1 MAANSRFAVGVHC
14 LLGLA
19 YLGEEGTTAEILAG
33 SVNTNPVVVRRLLK
47 SLERQGLVE
56 IRPGKGGGVRLLRA
70 PSTIT
75 LADIYAAVETDAE
88 IFAYHEAPPN
98 EGCRV
103 SCKVKYLLEPIF
115 SAASEAVRGSLAET
129 KLSDLLEAIRE

>member
-19 YLGEEGTTAEILAG
+19 YLGEAGTTAETLAS

-47 SLERQGLVE
+47 SLEHQGLVE
-56 IRPGKGGGVRLLRA
+56 IRQGKGGGVRLLRS

-88 IFAYHEAPPN
+88 IFAYHEAAPN
-98 EGCRV
+98 PGCLV
-103 SCKVKYLLEPIF
+103 SCKVKHLLEPIF
-115 SAASEAVRGSLAET
+115 SAASDAVRSTLAKT
-129 KLSDLLEAIRE
+129 KLSDLLDAIQA